1 MKVKNQSCIRRLSLK
16 TVLAARKRNTIAILA
31 IALTAL
37 LFTSLFTIVL
47 SINETNQNYQFRSVG
62 SYAHGSFKEVTEA
75 QIAALSAH
83 PKVKAAG
90 TRTVIGLCTSGPF
103 EKDYGEVSFM
113 EDNTAKW
120 SYAQPT
126 VGRTPKTGKEL
137 ATDTRVL
144 AMLGVTP
151 ELGAQVKLTYTLA
164 DQDQRDGDVT
174 DTFTL
179 VGWWDYDDRM
189 AVHYI
194 NISREYAQEMEAKAI
209 ADGMHPFRT
218 DLNVML
224 SSSMNIEAALTRIG
238 EDCGYSVGEKAG
250 QLRIGVN
257 WGYTNTQLADTM
269 GPEGLLA
276 VAAILILVAFT
287 GYLVIYNIFQ
297 ISVAGDI
304 RYYGLLKT
312 IGVTPRQLRRM
323 IRQQALLLCALGIPL
338 GLMLGYGVGAA
349 AVPVALGASNYE
361 SRYTAISLSPWIF
374 LFAAVFA
381 LLTVLLSCA
390 RPGRI
395 AGNVSPVEAVRYT
408 EVTGKR
414 KWRRSSGKVSPL
426 SMALANLG
434 RNKKKTILV
443 VLSLSLSVVLLNMLT
458 TFLGGFDMEK
468 YLSHRSCADFI
479 VSTPDYFRYR
489 GSTLTEA
496 DIDPVRANTEQS
508 LGGFAYQV
516 GLVQTYLPENT
527 WRDEAEYYL
536 RDQDID
542 ELFQTAARDGDK
554 IAVYSQVE
562 GLDPDLLSKLTL
574 LQGDLSPMMEPD
586 NHAVAVAVSLDDNGN
601 LPDPERYPAV
611 GDQVKV
617 TYDPVRARTDVTYT
631 VCALVDVPYSMSS
644 RFDTMGYEVVLTADT
659 LRRDAGKTNVSPLL
673 YLFDTPNPNAEA
685 AAENYLSKLSAA
697 PDSPLMYES
706 KATQRAVFR
715 QFQST
720 FAILGGLLCAI
731 IAIVGILNF
740 FNAMM
745 TSILSRQREF
755 AVLQAVGMTGPQLR
769 SMLIWEG
776 LLYTLG
782 SGLAS
787 GILSAAMNPMAGDV
801 LESAFWFYTY
811 HFCITPV
818 LILVPIFAL
827 LGAAIPAV
835 MYHQAERQSIVER
848 LRMVEG

>member
-16 TVLAARKRNTIAILA
+16 TVLAARKRNTIAIAA

-62 SYAHGSFKEVTEA
+62 TYSHGSFKEVTED
-75 QIAALSAH
+75 QIAVLSAH
-83 PKVKAAG
+83 PKVKATG

-120 SYAQPT
+120 TFAQPT
-126 VGRTPKTGKEL
+126 VGRTPETGKEL
-137 ATDTRVL
+137 ATDTKVL

-151 ELGAQVKLTYTLA
+151 ELGAQVDLTYTLA
-164 DQDQRDGDVT
+164 DQTQRGDDVT

-194 NISREYAQEMEAKAI
+194 NISREYAQEMEARAI

-224 SSSMNIEAALTRIG
+224 SSSMNIEAALTKIG
-238 EDCGYSVGEKAG
+238 EDCGYSVGDKAG

-269 GPEGLLA
+269 GGEGLLA
-276 VAAILILVAFT
+276 VAAILILVTFT

-323 IRQQALLLCALGIPL
+323 IRQQALLLCAVGIPL
-338 GLMLGYGVGAA
+338 GLLLGYGVGVA
-349 AVPVALGASNYE
+349 AVPVALSVSNYD
-361 SRYTAISLSPWIF
+361 SQYTAISISPWIF
-374 LFAAVFA
+374 LFAAIFA

-408 EVTGKR
+408 EAAGSEKR
-414 KWRRSSGKVSPL
+414 RRSSGQVSPL

-443 VLSLSLSVVLLNMLT
+443 VISLSLSVVLLNMLA

-468 YLSHRSCADFI
+468 YMSHQSCADFI
-479 VSTPDYFRYR
+479 VSTPDYFRYQ
-489 GSTLTEA
+489 GSTLTKA
-496 DIDPVRANTEQS
+496 DIAPIQANTERS
-508 LGGFAYQV
+508 LEGFAYQDF
-516 GLVQTYLPENT
+516 VQMYLPENV
-527 WRDEAEYYL
+527 WRDEAEFFL
-536 RDQDID
+536 RGTDI
-542 ELFQTAARDGDK
+542 EETLRTAQRDGDR
-554 IAVYSQVE
+554 IASISQVE
-562 GLDPDLLSKLTL
+562 GLDPVLLTKLTVIE
-574 LQGDLSPMMEPD
+574 GDLSPMLEPD
-586 NHAVAVAVSLDDNGN
+586 NHAVAIAVNLDDDGS
-601 LPDPERYPAV
+601 LRAPERYPAV
-611 GDQVKV
+611 GEQVKV
-617 TYDPVRARTDVTYT
+617 TFDADGNRSDALYT
-631 VCALVDVPYSMSS
+631 VCALVDVPYSMGF
-644 RFDTMGYEVVLTADT
+644 RFHTMGYEIILTSDT
-659 LRRDAGKTNVSPLL
+659 LFRDAGETNVSPLL

-685 AAENYLSKLSAA
+685 AAESYLSELSAA

-715 QFQST
+715 QLQST
-720 FAILGGLLCAI
+720 FAILGGLLCVI

-755 AVLQAVGMTGPQLR
+755 AVLQAVGMTGPQLQA
-769 SMLIWEG
+769 MLIWEG

-787 GILSAAMNPMAGDV
+787 GLLSAAVNPLAGKV
-801 LESAFWFYTY
+801 LENAFWFYTY
-811 HFCITPV
+811 RFCVTPV
-818 LILVPIFAL
+818 LILVPAFAL
-827 LGAAIPAV
+827 LGSAIPAV
-835 MYHQAERQSIVER
+835 MYHQAERKSIVER
-848 LRMVEG
+848 LRTVEG

>member
-62 SYAHGSFKEVTEA
+62 TYAHGSFKEVTED
-75 QIAALSAH
+75 QIAVLSAH
-83 PKVKAAG
+83 PKVKATG

-103 EKDYGEVSFM
+103 EKDYGEVSYM

-120 SYAQPT
+120 SFAQPT
-126 VGRTPKTGKEL
+126 VGRTPKTGREL
-137 ATDTRVL
+137 ATDTKVL
-144 AMLGVTP
+144 ALLGITP
-151 ELGAQVKLTYTLA
+151 ELGAQVDLTYTLA
-164 DQDQRDGDVT
+164 DQTQRGDDVT

-194 NISREYAQEMEAKAI
+194 NISREYAQEMEAQAI
-209 ADGMHPFRT
+209 AEGMHSFRK

-224 SSSMNIEAALTRIG
+224 SSSMNIEAALTKIG
-238 EDCGYSVGEKAG
+238 EDCGYSVGDKAG

-269 GPEGLLA
+269 GMEGLLA
-276 VAAILILVAFT
+276 VAAILILVTFT

-312 IGVTPRQLRRM
+312 VGVTPRQLRQM
-323 IRQQALLLCALGIPL
+323 IRQQALLLCTLGIPL
-338 GLMLGYGVGAA
+338 GLLLGYGVGAA
-349 AVPVALGASNYE
+349 AVPVALAASNYE

-408 EVTGKR
+408 ETAGRGKR
-414 KWRRSSGKVSPL
+414 RRSSGKVSPL

-443 VLSLSLSVVLLNMLT
+443 VLSLSLSVVLLNMLA
-458 TFLGGFDMEK
+458 TFLGGFDMDK
-468 YLSHRSCADFI
+468 FLSHQSCADFI
-479 VSTPDYFRYR
+479 VSTPDYFRYQ
-489 GSTLTEA
+489 GSTLIKA
-496 DIDPVRANTEQS
+496 DIAPIQANTERS
-508 LGGFAYQV
+508 LEGFAYQDF
-516 GLVQTYLPENT
+516 VQMYLPENV
-527 WRDEAEYYL
+527 WRDEAEFFL
-536 RDQDID
+536 RGTDI
-542 ELFQTAARDGDK
+542 EETLRTAQRDGDR
-554 IAVYSQVE
+554 IASLSQAE
-562 GLDPDLLSKLTL
+562 GLDPALLTKLTVIE
-574 LQGDLSPMMEPD
+574 GDLSPMLEPD
-586 NHAVAVAVSLDDNGN
+586 NHAVAIAVNLDDDGS
-601 LPDPERYPAV
+601 LRDPERYPAV
-611 GDQVKV
+611 GEQVKV
-617 TYDPVRARTDVTYT
+617 TFDADGNRSDALYT
-631 VCALVDVPYSMSS
+631 VCALVDVPYSMSN
-644 RFDTMGYEVVLTADT
+644 RFFTMGYEIILTSDT
-659 LRRDAGKTNVSPLL
+659 LFRDAGEGKVSPLL
-673 YLFDTPNPNAEA
+673 YLFDTPDLNAET
-685 AAENYLSKLSAA
+685 AAESYLAKLSAA

-715 QFQST
+715 QLQST

-755 AVLQAVGMTGPQLR
+755 AVLQAVGMTGPQLQA
-769 SMLIWEG
+769 MLIWEG

-787 GILSAAMNPMAGDV
+787 GLLSAAVNPLAGTV
-801 LESAFWFYTY
+801 LGNAFWFYTY
-811 HFCITPV
+811 RFCVTPV
-818 LILVPIFAL
+818 LILVPVFAL

-835 MYHQAERQSIVER
+835 MYRQAERQSIVDR
-848 LRMVEG
+848 LRTVEG